1 LVVLGVDSDDVRG
14 GGVGDVEG
22 GAGGVECVA
31 VEVAE
36 VEVAG
41 VGARGADEEIEV
53 DDVVAD
59 GLDPAVGVCGWGLSV
74 DGFHYCEMIMI
85 WGLRRGKRGFLTC
98 VRTACL

>member
-1 LVVLGVDSDDVRG
+1 MVVLGVDFDDVRR

-41 VGARGADEEIEV
+41 VGARGADVEIEV
-53 DDVVAD
+53 DDVVAN
-59 GLDPAVGVCGWGLSV
+59 GCDPAVGVCGWGLSV
-74 DGFHYCEMIMI
+74 ERALYCEM
-85 WGLRRGKRGFLTC
+85 
-98 VRTACL
+98 